1 LENSRAGVQVRN
13 PVFEQTKEENRSRC
27 LGYGS
32 THRALVF
39 LTTVKS
45 PLAAIAHFMNTL
57 DSPVASPPQP
67 QSFLF
72 GKIYVGICF
81 FGCFI
86 AGCLA
91 VAAGLCVVQTG
102 DWLNNATTQRSTSQL
117 LAMILMIVLWST
129 TGIAI
134 LRRKKRA
141 IILSYIG
148 AVVAV
153 LGILMRGIIP
163 LDIILAIPTFA
174 IIPYLRH
181 RSSLLA

>member
-1 LENSRAGVQVRN
+1 
-13 PVFEQTKEENRSRC
+13 
-27 LGYGS
+27 
-32 THRALVF
+32 
-39 LTTVKS
+39 
-45 PLAAIAHFMNTL
+45 MNTL

-141 IILSYIG
+141 IILSYI
-148 AVVAV
+148 
-153 LGILMRGIIP
+153 
-163 LDIILAIPTFA
+163 ILAIPTFA

>member
-1 LENSRAGVQVRN
+1 
-13 PVFEQTKEENRSRC
+13 
-27 LGYGS
+27 
-32 THRALVF
+32 
-39 LTTVKS
+39 
-45 PLAAIAHFMNTL
+45 MNTL
-57 DSPVASPPQP
+57 DSPATSPPQP

-81 FGCFI
+81 FGCVI

-91 VAAGLCVVQTG
+91 VAAGLYIVQTG
-102 DWLNNATTQRSTSQL
+102 DWLNNATTQRNTSQL
-117 LAMILMIVLWST
+117 LAMILMIVLWSS

-134 LRRKKRA
+134 LRRKRRA
-141 IILSYIG
+141 LILSYIG

-153 LGILMRGIIP
+153 IGIIVRGFIP
-163 LDIILAIPTFA
+163 LDIILAIPTFS